1 MLKIDIH
8 EIKNIRNL
16 LLAWYA
22 VVIIVLFS
30 MVHITEHL
38 NINGKCATKPPPVEP
53 KFNLPLIIGLSAGGL
68 LLLLIIFGVL
78 FKMK

>member
-1 MLKIDIH
+1 
-8 EIKNIRNL
+8 
-16 LLAWYA
+16 
-22 VVIIVLFS
+22 